1 MNPKRVLV
9 AYGSK
14 HGATAGIA
22 DEIGRTLRADGLD
35 AVVLSASDVT
45 DVSGYDGVV
54 LGGAL
59 YAGMWNGAARRCA
72 RRNADQLRHR
82 PLWLFSSGPVDRS
95 AEEHDIRPA
104 PGVARRIKRLGA
116 REHMTFGGA
125 LTDETPGV
133 FARSMVRS
141 GKGGDFRN
149 PERIQ
154 AWAHH
159 IGTELTAPAPPE
171 APARP

>member
-1 MNPKRVLV
+1 MTFKRVLV

-22 DEIGRTLRADGLD
+22 EEIGRTLRDDGVE
-35 AVVLSASDVT
+35 AVVLPAGDIT
-45 DVSGYDGVV
+45 DVSSYDGVV

-59 YAGMWNGAARRCA
+59 YAGRWNGQARRCV
-72 RRNADQLRHR
+72 RRNAEQLSRR
-82 PLWLFSSGPVDRS
+82 PVWLFSSGPVDSS
-95 AEEHDIRPA
+95 AEQYDIP
-104 PGVARRIKRLGA
+104 PVLGVARSMERLGA

-125 LTDETPGV
+125 MTAKTPGLV
-133 FARSMVRS
+133 ARSLVRH

-149 PERIQ
+149 SAQIQ

-159 IGTELTAPAPPE
+159 IADDLEAGPETA
-171 APARP
+171 R

>member
-14 HGATAGIA
+14 HGATEGIA
-22 DEIGRTLRADGLD
+22 DEIGRALRADGVD
-35 AVVLSASDVT
+35 VVVLPADTVT

-59 YAGMWNGAARRCA
+59 YAGRWNGKARRCA
-72 RRNADQLRHR
+72 RRNADQLRNR
-82 PLWLFSSGPVDRS
+82 PVWLFSSGPVDSS
-95 AEEHDIRPA
+95 AEQHEIPPP
-104 PGVARRIKRLGA
+104 PGVARRMKKLRA

-125 LTDETPGV
+125 MTSETPGRI
-133 FARSMVRS
+133 AQSMVRH
-141 GKGGDFRN
+141 GKGGDYRN
-149 PERIQ
+149 PARIH

-159 IGTELTAPAPPE
+159 IGEELGATP
-171 APARP
+171 

>member
-14 HGATAGIA
+14 AGSTAGIA
-22 DEIGRTLRADGLD
+22 EEIGKTLRDDGFD
-35 AVVLSASDVT
+35 AVVLPADTVT

-59 YAGMWNGAARRCA
+59 YAGHWTGKARRCA
-72 RRNADQLRHR
+72 RRNADQLRQR
-82 PLWLFSSGPVDRS
+82 PLWLFSSGPVDSS
-95 AEEHDIRPA
+95 ADKRDIPPVR
-104 PGVARRIKRLGA
+104 GVARRMKRLGA

-125 LTDETPGV
+125 LTAETSDPV
-133 FARSMVRS
+133 ARHMVER
-141 GKGGDFRN
+141 GGGGDFRN
-149 PERIQ
+149 PERIR

-159 IGTELTAPAPPE
+159 IGTDLDAAP
-171 APARP
+171 

>member
-14 HGATAGIA
+14 AGATAGIA
-22 DEIGRTLRADGLD
+22 EEIGKTLREDGFD
-35 AVVLSASDVT
+35 AVVLPADTVT

-59 YAGMWNGAARRCA
+59 YAGHWTGKARRCA
-72 RRNADQLRHR
+72 RRNAEQLRHR
-82 PLWLFSSGPVDRS
+82 PLWFFSSGPVDRS
-95 AEEHDIRPA
+95 ADDHDIPPVR
-104 PGVARRIKRLGA
+104 GVARRMEKLGA
-116 REHMTFGGA
+116 REHVTFGGSVTA
-125 LTDETPGV
+125 ETSDPV
-133 FARSMVRS
+133 ARHMVSR

-149 PERIQ
+149 PERIR

-159 IGTELTAPAPPE
+159 IGTELGATQ
-171 APARP
+171 

>member
-1 MNPKRVLV
+1 MNAKRVLV

-22 DEIGRTLRADGLD
+22 DEIGKALRADGID
-35 AVVLSASDVT
+35 AVVLPADTVT

-59 YAGMWNGAARRCA
+59 YAGRWNGKARRCA
-72 RRNADQLRHR
+72 RRNAGQLRDR
-82 PLWLFSSGPVDRS
+82 PLWLFSSGPVDGS
-95 AEEHDIRPA
+95 AEQRDIPPV
-104 PGVARRIKRLGA
+104 PGVARRMKKLGA
-116 REHMTFGGA
+116 REHVTFGGA
-125 LTDETPGV
+125 VTAETSGRI
-133 FARSMVRS
+133 ARSMVRH

-149 PERIQ
+149 PTRVR

-159 IGTELTAPAPPE
+159 IGSELGTA
-171 APARP
+171 R